1 MTPLYPPPQA
11 SGFSSAFGPFAASAS
26 QRSRPRIVGAF
37 RLFLSGEEHWR
48 VGEIVPGV
56 FTPVLAKHSKSFSLI
71 DCISVGVDRMQRNFD
86 PMRKLVEAS
95 QRWVFLAGYSP
106 NYSLPLCRSYAP
118 LRPRWHRGWPEM
130 SPRLSR
136 DRFGRSLLCVTV
148 PDNIPICPFRV
159 ALPFVRTG
167 QVFVWLE
174 ALDLNRYIRCD
185 K

>member
-1 MTPLYPPPQA
+1 MCHLKYSSRFRDRPGFDAQSLSCR
-11 SGFSSAFGPFAASAS
+11 SGAERSNMAFA
-26 QRSRPRIVGAF
+26 GA
-37 RLFLSGEEHWR
+37 
-48 VGEIVPGV
+48 
-56 FTPVLAKHSKSFSLI
+56 FTPVFAKHSKSFSLI

-148 PDNIPICPFRV
+148 PDNIPICRFRV
-159 ALPFVRTG
+159 ALPFVPDWPGVRLVG
-167 QVFVWLE
+167 SFGLE
-174 ALDLNRYIRCD
+174 PLHSL
-185 K
+185 